1 MKSESEY
8 LGKVKLISNTMCP
21 DQLCNNIARI
31 CYGSEYN
38 SEAMSTSLLEKIIE
52 EGHESVIEHAVFTF
66 YLKDVSRVFTH
77 ELVRHRIA
85 SYTQKSTRYASNIA
99 KVPVDY
105 RGYGADIDNTI
116 NTVENL
122 LKKGYEALVGAGMP
136 KDEARYFLPMGQT
149 TDIIVTMNAR
159 ELRHFFKLRLCA
171 RATGEMQYYA
181 RRIYDICR
189 GISPVMFKGCDAPCT
204 EGNCEKM
211 CEFPVVNRKEEYSG
225 D

>member
-1 MKSESEY
+1 MNKSKY
-8 LGKVKLISNTMCP
+8 LGNVQLISHTP
-21 DQLCNNIARI
+21 SPEALCGNIAKI
-31 CYGSEYN
+31 CYGKKFDKDEDG
-38 SEAMSTSLLEKIIE
+38 TRVLEKIID

-66 YLKDVSRVFTH
+66 YLSNVSRVFTH

-85 SYTQKSTRYASNIA
+85 SYTQKSTRYASNEAHI
-99 KVPVDY
+99 PVDY
-105 RGYGADIDNTI
+105 NVYGRDIDNTI
-116 NTVENL
+116 NALENVY
-122 LKKGYEALVGAGMP
+122 KMGYDALINAGMP

-149 TDIIVTMNAR
+149 TDIVVTMNAR

-181 RRIYDICR
+181 RRMYDICR

-211 CEFPVVNRKEEYSG
+211 CEFPVMNRKEEYSG